1 MIRIFSENSFCNPW
15 PYNKSNTQIK
25 ATPILLNLFN
35 YTDNADPIFLQSSIK
50 SNKYIWETK
59 YHRSTLVSNVMF
71 FSSPKFR
78 DFNGIAL
85 VYSVSSQTTK
95 SEYFMKIVL
104 MIPEPTIIQIP
115 RQINPDF

>member
-1 MIRIFSENSFCNPW
+1 
-15 PYNKSNTQIK
+15 
-25 ATPILLNLFN
+25 
-35 YTDNADPIFLQSSIK
+35 
-50 SNKYIWETK
+50 
-59 YHRSTLVSNVMF
+59 MF

-85 VYSVSSQTTK
+85 VHSVSSQTTK

-104 MIPEPTIIQIP
+104 MIPEPTINQIP